1 MDDSRL
7 ARLLFLTGLASLA
20 MPGCDDGVGEPGNGE
35 SRLPSG
41 NPLEPTIQPLGGGVA
56 DPCASFA
63 AKTIECSE
71 DYTDDYGGDYGDY
84 GGPASAI
91 EYVEYCQDYIRLAG
105 DYAGADCATALAES
119 FACLSSLSCDAFLDE
134 RGCRGEERAAEL
146 ACARLFGD
154 DE

>member
-1 MDDSRL
+1 
-7 ARLLFLTGLASLA
+7 
-20 MPGCDDGVGEPGNGE
+20 MPGCGDGVSE
-35 SRLPSG
+35 SRNRGSGLAPG
-41 NPLEPTIQPLGGGVA
+41 NPLEPEVIPLGGGVA

-63 AKTIECSE
+63 AKVFECGV
-71 DYTDDYGGDYGDY
+71 DYADDYGGDYGDY

-91 EYVEYCQDYIRLAG
+91 EYVEDCQDYIRLAG
-105 DYAGADCATALAES
+105 NYAGPECATAFAES
-119 FACLSSLSCDAFLDE
+119 FACLSSLSCDAFRDE